1 MVYFW
6 MQIDVF
12 ILLDEKPK
20 IFQNISSTKRV
31 TKLFVIYSNIWFE
44 HKKLFVIY
52 SNIRFEHK
60 RRYHRMGKRDNII
73 QRMFKHNYKISF

>member
-20 IFQNISSTKRV
+20 IFQNISSIKRV
-31 TKLFVIYSNIWFE
+31 T
-44 HKKLFVIY
+44 KLFVIY

-60 RRYHRMGKRDNII
+60 KRCHRMGKRNNII
-73 QRMFKHNYKISF
+73 QRMFTHNYNSKNVYT